1 MSKIKF
7 TAKVNQGNIEIPQQY
22 QEAIQEVETIEIIIN
37 RQTVSSN
44 QGIIQRLLNNPIK
57 IQNFVPLTR
66 DEVHSSN

>member
-66 DEVHSSN
+66 DEVHEQ